1 MTDQQDKKELV
12 EMLLPL
18 TPNPSSKTGF
28 KCGRNNVAQ
37 HIPLRTLVPQFFEGV
52 YANIQPPLF
61 HLGWHFEEQALEAA
75 AKKHGLLVKQTR
87 DPTSPCI
94 WEPLINVHATL
105 RKIAQHLK
113 QEKIFDFPHLQYAS
127 VRSRNFVMISITTNY
142 KGWLPNDEEIE
153 ALQGILCRTD
163 EPVWDLYMY
172 SQGWRRV
179 SGNVERTRCPFLP
192 PKKPATAA

>member
-1 MTDQQDKKELV
+1 MTEQQDKKKLV
-12 EMLLPL
+12 EILLPL
-18 TPNPSSKTGF
+18 TPNPLSKTGF
-28 KCGRNNVAQ
+28 KCGYNNVAQ

-75 AKKHGLLVKQTR
+75 AAKHGLLVKQTR
-87 DPTSPCI
+87 DPASPCI

-113 QEKIFDFPHLQYAS
+113 QEKDLDFPHLQYAS

-153 ALQGILCRTD
+153 ALQDILCRTD

-179 SGNVERTRCPFLP
+179 SGNVQRTRCPFLP
-192 PKKPATAA
+192 PKKPAAA